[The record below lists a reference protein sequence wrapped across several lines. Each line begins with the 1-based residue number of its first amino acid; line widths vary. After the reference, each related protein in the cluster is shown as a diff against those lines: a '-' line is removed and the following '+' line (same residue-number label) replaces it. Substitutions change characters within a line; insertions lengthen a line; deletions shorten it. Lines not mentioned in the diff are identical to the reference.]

1 MVPLAGIIFLCI
13 AAGVRCTDTNSNS
26 TNFSGFAFEVLM
38 AKVNHMQRLF
48 VEHQL
53 ELSEQQVDT
62 NNSLNTMREA
72 ILDLQ
77 FYMPL
82 RSCKEVPQNVS
93 GVYSIRLDFESSP
106 FKVYCEQT
114 KFGGG
119 WLVIHNEIFGS
130 LDFNRNWTE
139 YRDGFGD
146 IGQEFWIGLERL
158 HQLTSRRPYELMI
171 ERATRNDGYTYGR
184 YAAFEIGS
192 ETEQYQLKTIGAY
205 SGPADDL
212 LTRLTDMEFST
223 YDRDNDKNF
232 RLNCAET
239 YRLGWW
245 FNSCWDRSQRNVNF
259 FRMASSRT
267 DYYPMFTYA
276 RMMIRP
282 IK

>member
-1 MVPLAGIIFLCI
+1 MVPLAGIVFLCI
-13 AAGVRCTDTNSNS
+13 AASVRCSDTNSNA
-26 TNFSGFAFEVLM
+26 TNFAGFTFEVLM
-38 AKVNHMQRLF
+38 AKVDHIQHLF
-48 VEHQL
+48 LEHQL
-53 ELSEQQVDT
+53 QLSEHPADT

-77 FYMPL
+77 SYMPF

-119 WLVIHNEIFGS
+119 WLVIQYEIDRS

-146 IGQEFWIGLERL
+146 IEQEFWIGLERMY
-158 HQLTSRRPYELMI
+158 QLTSRRPYELMI
-171 ERATRNDGYTYGR
+171 EVETRSGKHAYGR
-184 YAAFEIGS
+184 YAAFEVGS
-192 ETEQYQLKTIGAY
+192 ETEQYKLKTIGAY
-205 SGPADDL
+205 NGTVVDI
-212 LTRLTDMEFST
+212 LTRQRDMKFST
-223 YDRDNDKNF
+223 YDRDNDKMAGH
-232 RLNCAET
+232 NCAEIH
-239 YRLGWW
+239 RGGWW
-245 FNSCWDRSQRNVNF
+245 FNSCYIKGLNERLNMNINQTLYVLT
-259 FRMASSRT
+259 SS
-267 DYYPMFTYA
+267 